1 MAGER
6 LVIAG
11 GDAAGMTAAAQVRR
25 RRPDL
30 EILVLERTPYTS
42 YSN

>member
-1 MAGER
+1 MAGKR
-6 LVIAG
+6 LVIVG
-11 GDAAGMTAAAQVRR
+11 GDAAGMSAASQARR

-30 EILVLERTPYTS
+30 EIVVFERTPFTS

>member
-6 LVIAG
+6 LVIVG
-11 GDAAGMTAAAQVRR
+11 GDAAGMSAASQVRR

-30 EILVLERTPYTS
+30 EIVAFERTPFTS